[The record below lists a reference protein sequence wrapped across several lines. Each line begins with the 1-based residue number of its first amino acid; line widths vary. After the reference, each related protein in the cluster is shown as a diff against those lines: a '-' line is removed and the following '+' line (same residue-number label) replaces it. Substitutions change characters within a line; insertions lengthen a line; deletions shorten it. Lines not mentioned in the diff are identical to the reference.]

1 MKRQEA
7 EALILKYT
15 EGNCT
20 PDEKRV
26 VETYFLKYLQTAE
39 QLPEA
44 DRLLADH
51 QEIWGHLAAYIGEEQ
66 AVVQEAVKKLRLWP
80 RIAVAAAAVAAVVF
94 GVWFYTS
101 RHLEG
106 SAATRDLLVNDIAPG
121 RSGATITLGNGKVI
135 ELSSDKKGVVIGDEL
150 KYSDGSTDPSL
161 SRSDIS
167 PSRGERSM
175 MLIAQTARGQTYE
188 FVLPDGTKVWL
199 NADSKISFPFQ
210 FVGKERKILLN
221 GEAYFEVV
229 HNAKQPFRVESNG
242 QLVEDIGTEFNI
254 NAYDDEKHTKTTL
267 IEGSASVTPLSPQG
281 GSLPQ
286 GERGAGSVTLRPNQQ
301 AILSPLEGEMPAG
314 QRGGNNLK
322 VTQVNPT
329 DVLDW
334 KNGEFQFN
342 DEPLGSIM
350 RKLAR
355 WYNVEVIYKDINP
368 DKPFWG
374 SISRF
379 ENISKVLEKLELT
392 GTIHFKV
399 EGRKVYVSQ

>member
-1 MKRQEA
+1 MERQEA

-66 AVVQEAVKKLRLWP
+66 PVGQEGVKKLRLWP
-80 RIAVAAAAVAAVVF
+80 GIAVAAAAVAAVVF

-167 PSRGERSM
+167 PSGGERSV

-188 FVLPDGTKVWL
+188 FVLPDRTKVWL
-199 NADSKISFPFQ
+199 NADSKISFPNQ
-210 FVGKERKILLN
+210 FIGKERKILLS
-221 GEAYFEVV
+221 GEAYFAVA

-242 QLVEDIGTEFNI
+242 QVVEDIGTEFNI
-254 NAYDDEKHTKTTL
+254 NAYDDEVSVKTTL
-267 IEGSASVTPLSPQG
+267 VEGMAKVTPLSPQG
-281 GSLPQ
+281 GSI
-286 GERGAGSVTLRPNQQ
+286 TLRPNQQ
-301 AILSPLEGEMPAG
+301 ATLSPLEGEMPAG
-314 QRGGNNLK
+314 QRGVNNIK
-322 VTQVNPT
+322 VTQVNPNE
-329 DVLDW
+329 VLDW

-350 RKLAR
+350 RKVAR

-374 SISRF
+374 TISRF